1 MEHETSPRSP
11 TPEPASS
18 MSQALEGLLGVLDG
32 HDTLAAARGITEKA
46 LDSMYGVARELYV
59 NGHPAEALAAFE
71 LLCLYDHVNAR
82 HWQGLAACRQATRD
96 YAGAAGALAF
106 AVGQTAG
113 PVAELNLQLAEC
125 LIADGSSDAAE
136 QVLRSLDEPAANA
149 VRNGPL
155 ASKVRVLRDQLRQL
169 STGGTTGDASDPS
182 TVNG

>member
-1 MEHETSPRSP
+1 METETTPPSPP
-11 TPEPASS
+11 LATS

-32 HDTLAAARGITEKA
+32 HDTLAAARGITQKA

-59 NGHPAEALAAFE
+59 NGHPSDALGAFE

-125 LIADGSSDAAE
+125 LIADGSPDAAE
-136 QVLRSLDEPAANA
+136 QVLDRLDESPANVA
-149 VRNGPL
+149 RDGPL
-155 ASKVRVLRDQLRQL
+155 VGKVRVLRDQLRQL
-169 STGGTTGDASDPS
+169 STCGATGDASDSS
-182 TVNG
+182 TANG